1 MQDGG
6 APQPRDLLAARSDR
20 LHQLTRIDDRLS
32 LAIIL
37 ADYAAVIAITA
48 IAITLHHPLITL
60 CAIVLVAGRQVA
72 FLNLVHAAAHYSLFS
87 NRTANNKVDLLVAY
101 PIFDSVRPY
110 RSYHLQHH
118 RDIARKSADRFDYLY
133 DQLPEADASW
143 LRRTWAVIVKPLAG
157 AAAIDFVR
165 ATLDSMREN
174 RRLGLKLSSYWLL
187 VIAALWRAGGLEYLL
202 VYWFIPLIW
211 LYPVFYFWAEISD
224 HYAVHE
230 EARNQRGMF
239 YSLFI
244 KGHEMYHA
252 VHHLHPRIPFY
263 RIRAASRY
271 LRSIGE
277 EIEESRGLVDFLK
290 ILYRPKPATAIAEDP
305 AA

>member
-1 MQDGG
+1 MDHGG
-6 APQPRDLLAARSDR
+6 APQPRDRSATRSDR

-32 LAIIL
+32 LSIIL
-37 ADYAAVIAITA
+37 ADYAAVIAVAA

-60 CAIVLVAGRQVA
+60 CAIVLIAGRQVA

-87 NRTANNKVDLLVAY
+87 NRTTNNKVDLIIAY

-133 DQLPEADASW
+133 DQLPEADAGW
-143 LRRTWAVIVKPLAG
+143 LRRTWEVIVKPLVG
-157 AAAIDFVR
+157 GAAIDFVR
-165 ATLDSMREN
+165 ATFDAMREN
-174 RRLGLKLSSYWLL
+174 PRLGLKLCAYWLI
-187 VIAALWRAGGLEYLL
+187 VSVALWRAGCLEYLL
-202 VYWFIPLIW
+202 VYWFVPLVW
-211 LYPVFYFWAEISD
+211 LYPVLYFWAEISD
-224 HYAVHE
+224 HYGVRD
-230 EARNQRGMF
+230 EARNQSGMF

-263 RIRAASRY
+263 RIRTASRY

-277 EIEESRGLVDFLK
+277 EIEESRGLVDFLR
-290 ILYRPKPATAIAEDP
+290 ILYRPKPASATAEDP
-305 AA
+305 AM